1 MAENENGSID
11 NLSIQISTQADSA
24 VKGLERLAQTME
36 RLRNALGGFGNGFS
50 AISELLRSLSEIGQ
64 VRIPITIPRR
74 ITEIGAAIRS
84 ITDDDV
90 ERISDLARALQMIA
104 NVRGIRIPRVTN
116 VGGANNPT
124 AGEPQEDNN
133 IPGGGGTQRAANEI
147 ARTARES
154 NRAASALQRLGAGF
168 RAVGRFAGGAVGHL
182 LGFLGGIMRIAYYR
196 VIRAFLKDMVQS
208 FKDLY
213 GYSSAYGTQFQKS
226 MDMVATSMRYFRNSL
241 AAMLAP
247 LIDTLA
253 PVLDWIVDKLVEGMN
268 YVNMFFAALS
278 GQKTYTVAK
287 KVQIAW
293 SDTFDSTSQKAKKTT
308 DDIKRT
314 ILGFDEINKLV
325 DPKNNSSGSSSGN
338 SPYTNGYKQMFE
350 TLPIPAGVTDA
361 ANVIKNIV
369 DGLFKGIAGIIA
381 GGSVVLGT
389 ILLAT
394 GHIGPGIALILAGL
408 TIGTVSVYWD
418 AISKYLNKAL
428 GIGLPLIGMAGIA
441 LGVLAII
448 TGHPL
453 IGLGLI
459 GLGVTGLALSSKA
472 NLNAVASIIRSVL
485 VRALDL
491 VGKAAVALGILAI
504 ITGNVPIGL
513 GLIAGG
519 IIAMGLGSFAEDYSK
534 FRDMGYSALDS
545 IKLGWDEWKKDHPE
559 AFAVVAAIVNT
570 VSEMWATL
578 VGWWD
583 NFTSG
588 KFLSIGVKASADGD
602 VSDGS
607 GRGWKS
613 PDGSIIPVGDPR
625 LKGGQIVTKKALS
638 AVSTEISKIIKSTM
652 SAVTSTVTG
661 ATSTVTGKFSQ
672 MGSSIKSQLGSDLP
686 QIESS
691 VTSTTQGIESR
702 VTSTTQGIEES
713 VSQSSRAVEGHLGIA
728 AIGIKAQVADMAN
741 SVTNNTQIAGNNM
754 VSIMYNACNAL
765 WNIDMTGAGRNI
777 VYGIQNGIA
786 QAQQYL
792 YNQVRNL
799 GYNLSS
805 AFRLTLRINSPSK
818 VFAESGAMIVAG
830 LAKGITDTSPEAFNA
845 IGAMSKELVGRA
857 NAALDD
863 VAGTMGYVPG
873 YTSNDSTDTSVD
885 MSRRIA
891 EALYAQF
898 AALMQQ
904 QNDYL
909 RQINDKEFTA
919 SVSTADIQRGL
930 TRSNRRSGIT
940 VVPVGSGT

>member
-1 MAENENGSID
+1 MAENGSID

-36 RLRNALGGFGNGFS
+36 RLRNALGGLGNGFS
-50 AISELLRSLSEIGQ
+50 ALSELLRSLSEIGQ

-90 ERISDLARALQMIA
+90 KRISDLAQALQMIA
-104 NVRGIRIPRVTN
+104 QVRGIRIPRVN
-116 VGGANNPT
+116 GAGGANNPT
-124 AGEPQEDNN
+124 AGDVQEDQN

-147 ARTARES
+147 ARTTRES
-154 NRAASALQRLGAGF
+154 NRATSALQRLGAGF
-168 RAVGRFAGGAVGHL
+168 RAVGRFAGGAAGHL
-182 LGFLGGIMRIAYYR
+182 LGFLGRIMRIAYYR
-196 VIRAFLKDMVQS
+196 AIRAFLKDMVQS

-247 LIDTLA
+247 LIDMLA
-253 PVLDWIVDKLVEGMN
+253 PVLDMIVDKLVEGMN

-350 TLPIPAGVTDA
+350 TLPIPSSMLSFSSALENAINNMFSRIALIVGASSVALGV
-361 ANVIKNIV
+361 
-369 DGLFKGIAGIIA
+369 
-381 GGSVVLGT
+381 

-394 GHIGPGIALILAGL
+394 GHIGPGIFLILSGL
-408 TIGTVSVYWD
+408 TIGAVSLYWD
-418 AISKYLNKAL
+418 AISNYLNKAL
-428 GIGLPLIGMAGIA
+428 GFALPIVGITAIA
-441 LGVLAII
+441 LGVLALV
-448 TGHPL
+448 TGHPFIGL
-453 IGLGLI
+453 ALIGAGVVGLSMTSKVSWRAVSDAVERALKFPLSIVGAVAVGLGVLAFLTGHPAIGLGLI
-459 GLGVTGLALSSKA
+459 G
-472 NLNAVASIIRSVL
+472 
-485 VRALDL
+485 
-491 VGKAAVALGILAI
+491 
-504 ITGNVPIGL
+504 
-513 GLIAGG
+513 GG
-519 IIAMGLGSFAEDYSK
+519 ITMMGLSAGAAKWDDLKKWGSDAIDHIKQGWED
-534 FRDMGYSALDS
+534 
-545 IKLGWDEWKKDHPE
+545 WKKNHPD

-588 KFLSIGVKASADGD
+588 KFLSIGIKASADGD
-602 VSDGS
+602 VSDNS
-607 GRGWKS
+607 GRGWKA

-625 LKGGQIVTKKALS
+625 LKGGQILTKKALS
-638 AVSTEISKIIKSTM
+638 PVSTEIYKIIKSTT

-691 VTSTTQGIESR
+691 VTSTAQGIESR
-702 VTSTTQGIEES
+702 VTSTTHGIEES
-713 VSQSSRAVEGHLGIA
+713 VSLSSRVVEGNFGVA
-728 AIGIKAQVADMAN
+728 AIGIKALVADMTN
-741 SVTNNTQIAGNNM
+741 SVTNSARTAGNKLVN
-754 VSIMYNACNAL
+754 IMYSACNSL
-765 WNIDMTGAGRNI
+765 WNIKMEGAGRNI
-777 VYGIQNGIA
+777 VYGVQNGIA
-786 QAQQYL
+786 QAQQSL
-792 YNQVRNL
+792 YNQVYNL
-799 GYNLSS
+799 AYNLSR
-805 AFRLTLRINSPSK
+805 AFRVSLKIRSPSK

-830 LAKGITDTSPEAFNA
+830 LAQGISDTSPEAFNA
-845 IGAMSKELVGRA
+845 IGAMSNELVGRA

-863 VAGTMGYVPG
+863 VAGAMGYVPA
-873 YTSNDSTDTSVD
+873 YTSNDSNDTSVD

-898 AALMQQ
+898 SALMQQ

-930 TRSNRRSGIT
+930 NRSNRRSGIT
-940 VVPVGSGT
+940 VVPVGTGT